1 MCLVNVCTWQTNV
14 RDIHGGGTY
23 MVDRRVDVRG
33 GPTCGV
39 VWTYVVMW
47 WTDVWTY
54 VVTWWTDV
62 RGGLTCGVDRRVDV
76 RGDVVDRRTWWTDV
90 WTYVVTW
97 WTDVRD

>member
-33 GPTCGV
+33 
-39 VWTYVVMW
+39 
-47 WTDVWTY
+47 DV
-54 VVTWWTDV
+54 
-62 RGGLTCGVDRRVDV
+62 VDRRVDV

-90 WTYVVTW
+90 WGGPTCGRTW
-97 WTDVRD
+97 